1 MIYSLLR
8 PEARTKENAVAL
20 IIVLAFVVLLAGM
33 TVAYLSRTATDRQ
46 VAHGSFNDA
55 KSDQLARSAL
65 DVIVGDLKQEIVNGS
80 TATTINNVTVYAPT
94 SAANMV
100 LQTSGT
106 PTSGT
111 PIPNLIRRSVQ
122 PDGIASPGVPSRASA
137 LNSAPSPSGTPA
149 KKGEITTARWNK
161 HYLIPKAN
169 TSNDQ
174 TDPVSS
180 FTAPDWVFV
189 TSSGPTVMSNPSNAV
204 LGRYAYAIYD
214 EGGLLDANIAGYPIP
229 TPSPGTSPPQPYAF
243 KGNLAYADLD
253 PSSGV
258 NISTTQINNIVGW
271 RNYAS
276 TQPSGDFT
284 SNFTFT
290 TSAAQRYF
298 HWIANN
304 MSGFLAVR
312 SDPSP
317 SPYPWN
323 GRTDQSFVNR
333 QQLLGFRSSVGFSV
347 NALQYLGTFS
357 REINRPSVSP
367 SSPTATNPDF
377 AQTRVT
383 AAFTRFDGSTA
394 TVGESLLKTRFPLS
408 RLAWITYKGPS
419 ADVYSA
425 NANDPT
431 ITALLA
437 DNVSLQTIQ
446 AGTANNILKCFGL
459 TYISNDLWTYS
470 HGASDRILSLS
481 EVATLAREP
490 DFFEL
495 LRAGILVGSL
505 GQSTG
510 GGVTPTGSTVFPD
523 IHMSNTTHHIL
534 SIGASIIDQAD
545 PDSIPTRI
553 QFNPSGT
560 MWIATAVESLPYI
573 TEMYVLAGTSPDNS
587 TKWATYLLFQLWN
600 PHQNIPTPPAIRLRV
615 DGGLGLFKSGNGESW
630 TNSGTDSFY
639 NATGQSITLN
649 SSATFAPSPAALV
662 INNTTGAGAANS
674 TGAFVPLPSPPAS
687 TSPTPGALVGFRL
700 PDYSYPSPS
709 PTPTSTPT
717 LWLQIGASTGASL
730 SIKNRFNATLEVD
743 VGSGNFVPY
752 NRFVGINDT
761 TSGITDDSIQLRTA
775 NSRNGSPRA
784 FTAVQLTQTPPP
796 AFMKADP
803 RSTRFGIIQTSA
815 VTSTATISES
825 LWPSSSL
832 LPNGYGGTISD
843 PGGVVEHAPVRFS
856 ALPYLPATLALNTTS
871 SSTRTSYA
879 DNDGVTRPADSA
891 YPEPTPSANPTP
903 RYSTP
908 YYPASTPSPSPTP
921 PTNTTLEFNDYQPI
935 VLNRPFQSVAELGY
949 AFRDLPWKSLDFFSD
964 TSADAELLDLFS
976 INDEPQIVAG
986 RVNLNTRQVPVL
998 QSILAGTLVSE
1009 LECTNTISKTG
1020 VTATTAP
1027 VIAAN
1032 VVSAI
1037 STTPLRNRSELITR
1051 AGLPTSILPV
1061 PSSGSAHD
1069 QRVKVKREVVARA
1082 LASVTQT
1089 RAWNLMIDVIAQSG
1103 RYPPTANSLSDFVV
1117 EGEKRYWLHVAIDR
1131 FTGEVIDQQLEE
1143 VFE

>member
-1 MIYSLLR
+1 MIHRLLR
-8 PEARTKENAVAL
+8 PSARTREKAVVL
-20 IIVLAFVVLLAGM
+20 LIVLAFLVLLAGM
-33 TVAYLSRTATDRQ
+33 IIAYLSRTATDRQ

-65 DVIVGDLKQEIVNGS
+65 DVIVGDLKQEIVSGS
-80 TATTINNVTVYAPT
+80 TASTVNNVTIYTPT
-94 SAANMV
+94 SAANML

-106 PTSGT
+106 PSSGT
-111 PIPNLIRRSVQ
+111 PIPNLIRRSIRSD
-122 PDGIASPGVPSRASA
+122 PISSPGVPSRASV

-169 TSNDQ
+169 TTNDQ

-189 TSSGPTVMSNPSNAV
+189 TSDGPSVISSPSTAT

-214 EGGLLDANIAGYPIP
+214 EGGLLDANLAGYPIP
-229 TPSPGTSPPQPYAF
+229 TPAPAASPPQPYAF
-243 KGNLAYADLD
+243 KGNLAYADLN

-258 NISTTQINNIVGW
+258 NISATQINNIVGW

-276 TQPSGDFT
+276 TQPSGDFA
-284 SNFTFT
+284 SNFSFT

-298 HWIANN
+298 NWIGNN
-304 MSGFLAVR
+304 TTGFLTVR
-312 SDPSP
+312 SDASP

-323 GRTDQSFVNR
+323 GRTDQSFASR
-333 QQLLGFRSSVGFSV
+333 QQLLTFQSSVGFSV
-347 NALQYLGTFS
+347 NSLQYLGTFS
-357 REINRPSVSP
+357 RELNKPSFSP
-367 SSPTATNPDF
+367 SAPTTINPDF
-377 AQTRVT
+377 GQTRVT
-383 AAFTRFDGSTA
+383 TTFVRFDGTTA
-394 TVGESLLKTRFPLS
+394 ASGEPLVKTRFPLS

-419 ADVYSA
+419 ADVYNA
-425 NANDPT
+425 NASDPV
-431 ITALLA
+431 IMAPLA
-437 DNVSLQTIQ
+437 NGVSLQTIQ
-446 AGTANNILKCFGL
+446 AGIASNILKCFGL
-459 TYISNDLWTYS
+459 TYASNDLWTYS
-470 HGASDRILSLS
+470 HGATDRILTLS
-481 EVATLAREP
+481 EVAAAAREP

-495 LRAGILVGSL
+495 LQAGILVGSL
-505 GQSTG
+505 GQNTG
-510 GGVTPTGSTVFPD
+510 GGVTPSGSTVFPD
-523 IHMSNTTHHIL
+523 IHMSNTAHHIL
-534 SIGASIIDQAD
+534 SIGACIVDQAD

-560 MWIATAVESLPYI
+560 MWIANGIESLPYI
-573 TEMYVLAGTSPDNS
+573 TEMYALAGTSPDNS

-600 PHQNIPTPPAIRLRV
+600 PHQNCPTPPTIRLRV

-630 TNSGTDSFY
+630 TSTGSDSFY

-649 SSATFAPSPAALV
+649 SNAVFAPSPVPLV
-662 INNTTGAGAANS
+662 VGNTTGAGAASS

-730 SIKNRFNATLEVD
+730 STKNRFNATLEVD
-743 VGSGNFVPY
+743 TGGGNFIPY
-752 NRFVGINDT
+752 NRFVGISDT
-761 TSGITDDSIQLRTA
+761 TSWITDDAVQLRTA

-784 FTAVQLTQTPPP
+784 FTAAQLTQAPPP

-803 RSTRFGIIQTSA
+803 RSTRFGPLQTSA
-815 VTSTATISES
+815 LTNTATISES

-832 LPNGYGGTISD
+832 LPSGYGGIIGD
-843 PGGVVEHAPVRFS
+843 PGGVVEHAPMRFS
-856 ALPYLPATLALNTTS
+856 GLPYLPATLALNTTS
-871 SSTRTSYA
+871 SSTRMSYA
-879 DNDGVTRPADSA
+879 DNDGVTRPGDSA

-903 RYSTP
+903 RYSTA
-908 YYPASTPSPSPTP
+908 YFPASTPSPSPTP
-921 PTNTTLEFNDYQPI
+921 PANTILEFNDYQPI
-935 VLNRPFQSVAELGY
+935 VLNRPFRSVGELGY
-949 AFRDLPWKSLDFFSD
+949 AFRDLPWKTLDFFTD
-964 TSADAELLDLFS
+964 TSADAALLDIFS
-976 INDEPQIVAG
+976 VNDEPKMTAG
-986 RVNLNTRQVPVL
+986 HVNLNTKQAPVL
-998 QSILAGTLVSE
+998 QSLLAGTLVSE
-1009 LECTNTISKTG
+1009 LECTNTVSKTG
-1020 VTATTAP
+1020 STATTAP

-1032 VVSAI
+1032 LVSA
-1037 STTPLRNRSELITR
+1037 SSSTPLRNRAELITR
-1051 AGLPTSILPV
+1051 SGLPTSILPV

-1069 QRVKVKREVVARA
+1069 QRVKLKREVVPRA

-1089 RAWNLMIDVIAQSG
+1089 RTWNLMIDVIAQSG
-1103 RYPPTANSLSDFVV
+1103 RYPPTAQNLPDFVV

-1131 FTGEVIDQQLEE
+1131 FTGDVIDQQLEE